1 VSPNLNTNLEGEIMG
16 ITRAVIGAV
25 AAAGVA
31 RLLAPKQTE
40 EVVEGAKRAVAAGT
54 RTASRKMK
62 AAMPRTKAAAAKT
75 AKKAAAKT
83 TKTVRKAAKR
93 ATKRK

>member
-1 VSPNLNTNLEGEIMG
+1 MG

-62 AAMPRTKAAAAKT
+62 AAMPRAKNAGKT
-75 AKKAAAKT
+75 VKKAAAKA
-83 TKTVRKAAKR
+83 KTATRKAAKR
-93 ATKRK
+93 APKRK